1 MPAIAVT
8 FVSICACIR
17 VHAGMRVV
25 FSARGVRIYARART
39 RARLHGGTAARH
51 AARGVRRVTGH
62 TDRRRSSRRGR
73 DWMDATGW
81 LLQRPVVWYSRCARR
96 HARHKRACR
105 QGPKEATIL
114 TEGKLGCRRGKE
126 GWVTLAACKARRW
139 HRPPSSLLRAVTVAG
154 QPHKHASQQVS
165 RDNIDLS
172 SRRRPGGVP
181 EAQSGAGA
189 VIIAEWSATYSL
201 VPGNSSF
208 NSRHAVFLPSLMR
221 YIKLNGLQHSPGAL
235 SHNNYP

>member
-1 MPAIAVT
+1 MQVCVW
-8 FVSICACIR
+8 F
-17 VHAGMRVV
+17 

-114 TEGKLGCRRGKE
+114 TEGKLGCHRGKE

-154 QPHKHASQQVS
+154 QPHKHASPTSLKGQHRSLVPEA
-165 RDNIDLS
+165 
-172 SRRRPGGVP
+172 SRRRPGGA
-181 EAQSGAGA
+181 ERSGCGYYCGAERNIFSCAQ
-189 VIIAEWSATYSL
+189 ATVRL
-201 VPGNSSF
+201 IVATRSSCP
-208 NSRHAVFLPSLMR
+208 V
-221 YIKLNGLQHSPGAL
+221 
-235 SHNNYP
+235 